1 MTGQEVFELLVLLV
15 CFFVAALASGTET
28 ALTSVGRLRVR
39 FLAEQ
44 GSKAAGILQRLR
56 ADPNRFLSTVLF
68 INTLALIVASTATAL
83 LSESLFTRWGVPSP
97 WRLWLT
103 LLDSVLL
110 SVVLLIAAEVTPKTL
125 AITHAERVALA
136 AAGPVDRL
144 ASFLGPILWVV
155 TLISR
160 ALTGGRA
167 ARAPY
172 LTEEELISMLHV
184 SEEQGVIEEQE
195 HQMIHG
201 IIEIGDKTVRE
212 IMIPRTDIVAVD
224 KNATL
229 KEIVRVFK
237 EHRHTRMPVYD
248 GNIDHVIGLIHT
260 KDLLLFYT
268 LSSSQKF
275 DIDRMLR
282 PIEFTPEQKKVDE
295 LLHDMRTKKVHMMIV
310 VDEYGGTAGLVTLE
324 DLLEEI
330 VGEIRDEYD
339 SAEEDQLV
347 ILNDHEA
354 RVDAGFPLEELNSRL
369 GLAIEESGDYD
380 SVGGYVHSMLGKLA
394 STGDTFRGGRAK
406 WTVEKVKGRRIETVR
421 LTADQPWPTDVLV
434 DSGLAHPSHSNLPDG
449 MKDRTAE
456 RETGHIS

>member
-1 MTGQEVFELLVLLV
+1 MTGQELIEVVVLVV

-44 GSKAAGILQRLR
+44 GSQAAGVLQRLR

-68 INTLALIVASTATAL
+68 VNTLALIVASTATAL
-83 LSESLFTRWGVPSP
+83 LSDEVFTSLGVTSAL
-97 WRLWLT
+97 RLGLT
-103 LLDSVLL
+103 LLVSFVL
-110 SVVLLIAAEVTPKTL
+110 SVILLIAAEVTPKTL

-144 ASFLGPILWVV
+144 ASFLGPILWIV
-155 TLISR
+155 TFVSR
-160 ALTGGRA
+160 GITGGRA

-172 LTEEELISMLHV
+172 LTEEELISLLHV

-212 IMIPRTDIVAVD
+212 IMVPRTDIVAVELHAD
-224 KNATL
+224 L
-229 KEIVRVFK
+229 REVVRLFK
-237 EHRHTRMPVYD
+237 EHRHTRLPVYEHD
-248 GNIDHVIGLIHT
+248 IDHVVGLIHT
-260 KDLLLFYT
+260 KDLLLYYT
-268 LSSSQKF
+268 LSTSQEF
-275 DIDRMLR
+275 DMDKLLR

-339 SAEEDQLV
+339 SAEEEELI
-347 ILNDHEA
+347 ILNDREA

-380 SVGGYVHSMLGKLA
+380 SVGGYVHSVLGKIA
-394 STGDTFRGGRAK
+394 TPGDSFTAGRAK
-406 WTVEKVKGRRIETVR
+406 WTVEKVKGRRIEAIR
-421 LTADQPWPTDVLV
+421 LTADKPWPTDEYN
-434 DSGLAHPSHSNLPDG
+434 SSSAAEA
-449 MKDRTAE
+449 TAKSALE
-456 RETGHIS
+456 KETGHLS